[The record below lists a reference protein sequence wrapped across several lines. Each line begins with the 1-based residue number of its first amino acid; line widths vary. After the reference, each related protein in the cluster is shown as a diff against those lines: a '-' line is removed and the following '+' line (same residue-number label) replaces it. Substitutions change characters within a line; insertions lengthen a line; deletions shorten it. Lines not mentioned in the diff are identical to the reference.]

1 MADDSLITYD
11 NLYEI
16 LRIEKY
22 KKELQ
27 RIEKDFYEKTAR
39 YLNEKKTILQGYE
52 AKDSI
57 FASQSITKTKRQL
70 ENAYMILKE
79 LYEKRE
85 GKIVQMALFNSRTNT
100 TLPDTESLLEDER
113 KFYNQITENLIGGRN
128 GILINV
134 LNGKKP
140 EIKSEIKINL
150 NEKTANKMVRI
161 LNEVQ
166 KFVGEDMNVYG
177 PFKSEDVSNLPLKVA
192 EILIKQNNA
201 EEI

>member
-1 MADDSLITYD
+1 MTEDGLITYD
-11 NLYEI
+11 NLYEL
-16 LRIEKY
+16 LRLEKY

-27 RIEKDFYEKTAR
+27 RVDKDFYEKTAR

-52 AKDSI
+52 TKDSV
-57 FASQSITKTKRQL
+57 FASQSIIKTKRQL

-85 GKIVQMALFNSRTNT
+85 SKIVQMALFNSRTNT
-100 TLPDTESLLEDER
+100 SLPDTESLLDEE
-113 KFYNQITENLIGGRN
+113 KKLYNQITDTLLTVRN

-140 EIKSEIKINL
+140 ELKIEIKLENK
-150 NEKTANKMVRI
+150 NKTPNKLVR
-161 LNEVQ
+161 LLSEVSN
-166 KFVGEDMNVYG
+166 FVGEDMNVYG
-177 PFKSEDVSNLPLKVA
+177 PFKPEDVSNLPMKVA
-192 EILIKQNNA
+192 DILIKDNKA